1 VSYSVDVLRFI
12 NQIHV
17 SRWLSC
23 VCSNASSSE
32 KLRSSPQE
40 AEAGGLRIE
49 GQPCLHGEIL
59 SQLKGAA
66 SCGSH
71 LLVPATWRMKGEDH
85 ESKASLG
92 KGSSETPSQK

>member
-1 VSYSVDVLRFI
+1 MLGKNNI
-12 NQIHV
+12 QQ
-17 SRWLSC
+17 C
-23 VCSNASSSE
+23 VARPVMVHTCSP
-32 KLRSSPQE
+32 SPQE